1 MRSSR
6 NWKKPE
12 GSSDLPNGLTAMLKQ
27 VELLLDFGS
36 RVLAQVATLT
46 LWVLTGF
53 VVLSA
58 IMRYFLRRPFNFTE
72 ELVGFLFLASVF
84 LAIPSTTV
92 RREHINVPLLVN
104 VLTPKLRKIAEVIA
118 ALVMIAFAAVF
129 TWESWK
135 FTAFSFEIDARSE
148 QMELPVG
155 IWQAAMPI
163 GIGLMGVVAIVRL
176 LIFFMPGASSE
187 RSDEPSSSSPL

>member
-1 MRSSR
+1 
-6 NWKKPE
+6 
-12 GSSDLPNGLTAMLKQ
+12 MLKQ
-27 VELLLDFGS
+27 IESLLDFVS
-36 RVLAQVATLT
+36 RVLAQIATLT
-46 LWVLTGF
+46 LWVLTAF

-58 IMRYFLRRPFNFTE
+58 LMRYFLRRPFNFTE

-84 LAIPSTTV
+84 LAIPNTTI

-104 VLTPKLRKIAEVIA
+104 ALSPTLRKIAEVMA
-118 ALVMIAFAAVF
+118 ALVMIAFAAIF

-163 GIGLMGVVAIVRL
+163 GVGLMGVIGIVRL
-176 LIFFMPGASSE
+176 MIFIVPGASSG

>member
-1 MRSSR
+1 
-6 NWKKPE
+6 
-12 GSSDLPNGLTAMLKQ
+12 MLKKF
-27 VELLLDFGS
+27 ESLLDFVS
-36 RVLAQVATLT
+36 RALAQVATLI
-46 LWVLTGF
+46 LWVFTAF

-104 VLTPKLRKIAEVIA
+104 VLSPGLRKIAEVIG
-118 ALVMIAFAAVF
+118 ALVLIAFAAIF
-129 TWESWK
+129 TWEAWK

-163 GIGLMGVVAIVRL
+163 GIGLMGAVAIVRL
-176 LIFFMPGASSE
+176 LIFLMPGASSE
-187 RSDEPSSSSPL
+187 RSDGPSSSPL